1 MKSEQ
6 ASNEFYEKLKTQLYD
21 TTSWPSAY
29 LFKFIIETDQKKINH
44 IERIFSGLKTKLN
57 FSLSKNGRYTSI
69 SINSLMN
76 TPEDIIDKYK
86 EVSKKVEEVISL

>member
-57 FSLSKNGRYTSI
+57 FSLSKNG
-69 SINSLMN
+69 
-76 TPEDIIDKYK
+76 KYRK
-86 EVSKKVEEVISL
+86 